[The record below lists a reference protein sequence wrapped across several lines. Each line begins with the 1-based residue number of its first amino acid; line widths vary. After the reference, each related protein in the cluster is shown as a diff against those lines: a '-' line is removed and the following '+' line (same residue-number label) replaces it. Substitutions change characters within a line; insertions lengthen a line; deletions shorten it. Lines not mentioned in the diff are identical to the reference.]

1 MLELRATKVYRGP
14 SVWARAPVIHLSL
27 DIGELEDRPT
37 NAIPGFY
44 ERLTELIP
52 SLYDHECA
60 LGHPGGFLERL
71 REGTLAGHVIEH
83 VALELQNLA
92 GVEVTRGKTRGTGEP
107 GVYDVIY
114 SYAQEDVGLAAGKL
128 AVRLINHLIHGA
140 EPDFD
145 FVRELEE
152 GIIRL
157 AEQFAYGPSTRR
169 SSRRRSGK
177 VSRSCV
183 CIRVARSFSSVT
195 AATSSGSG
203 RRSPRPRPISP
214 TLLPATRI

>member
-1 MLELRATKVYRGP
+1 MIEIRATKTYRGP
-14 SVWARAPVIHLSL
+14 SIWARAPVIHLSL

-37 NAIPGFY
+37 NTIPGFY

-52 SLYDHECA
+52 SLYDHECS

-71 REGTLAGHVIEH
+71 REGTLAGHVVEH

-92 GVEVTRGKTRGTGEP
+92 GVEVTRGKTRGTDDP
-107 GVYDVIY
+107 GVYDVV
-114 SYAQEDVGLAAGKL
+114 YAYTQENVALAAGKL
-128 AVRLINHLIHGA
+128 AVRLINYLIHGA

-157 AEQFAYGPSTRR
+157 AEQFAYGPSTAAIVAAAEREGIPVLRLHPGR
-169 SSRRRSGK
+169 S
-177 VSRSCV
+177 
-183 CIRVARSFSSVT
+183 
-195 AATSSGSG
+195 
-203 RRSPRPRPISP
+203 
-214 TLLPATRI
+214 